1 MSHAAPVAPDL
12 AQLQARAR
20 QLSAQAK
27 AIRAAGPAATAEV
40 ADRYKA
46 VVARM
51 VAREL
56 STIPVARLRDVT
68 DGRLRLGPIESR
80 YATVDQLQRVSVGQ
94 LMAIPG
100 VGETTA
106 TQVVAAA
113 RSVSRTVEEGFRL
126 RIDLDPSDGTVTNL
140 LRATW
145 YYDAVDRACAA
156 ARDIAVQAST
166 ELDQL
171 AVDAKPAGYG
181 RLRSLFTSRA
191 KKDKALRAVDTLH
204 GWMRWADDPANQAM
218 WMRALHAIEAPPIA
232 DGQAWR
238 EFETRSPEFYGA
250 LGQVVDLRLDV
261 GAAQGYL
268 PEDVVARVN
277 EQALDTSRL
286 EVSLRG
292 YQAFGAR
299 FALVQRQVIIG
310 DEMGLGKTIQALAVM
325 THLAAGGQTRFLV
338 VCPASVL
345 VNWIREVRS
354 RSQLAAFRLHGPETT
369 RNHDQWLK
377 RGGVGV
383 TTFEGLRRLP
393 LHEVALLVVDEAH
406 FVKNPTALRSQL
418 VASWTAGA
426 DRTLF
431 LTGTPMEN
439 RVEEFQNLVRYL
451 QPTIAAQVDARHG
464 LAGADTFRR
473 TVARVYL
480 RRNQEDVLAELPD
493 LVSVEE
499 WETFGPPELGSYR
512 AAVMDGNF
520 MAMRRAAFDTVPIT
534 ASAKMT
540 RLLELC
546 DEAGSNGHKVLVFSY
561 FRDVLDKVSQALGT
575 RAHGPLTGSVAA
587 DKRQAMVD
595 GFADAPSDA
604 VLVAQI
610 QAGGVGLNVQAAN
623 VVVICEPQVKPS
635 MESQAIARAHR
646 MGQVRKVQVHRLLI
660 EDSVDQRML
669 EILAGKQ
676 QLFDEY
682 AAKSDLASATPDAVD
697 ITETELA
704 KTIIAAEQERL
715 ALEQIAAQ
723 RPEMDDPL
731 V

>member
-1 MSHAAPVAPDL
+1 
-12 AQLQARAR
+12 
-20 QLSAQAK
+20 
-27 AIRAAGPAATAEV
+27 
-40 ADRYKA
+40 
-46 VVARM
+46 M

-56 STIPVARLRDVT
+56 STIPVSRLRDVT
-68 DGRLRLGPIESR
+68 DGRIRLGPIESL
-80 YATVDQLQRVSVGQ
+80 YSTVDQLQRVSVGQ
-94 LMAIPG
+94 LLTIPG

-113 RSVSRTVEEGFRL
+113 RSVARTVEEGFRL
-126 RIDLDPSDGTVTNL
+126 RIDLDPSDATVTNL

-145 YYDAVDRACAA
+145 HFDAVERDTGPARATALRAA
-156 ARDIAVQAST
+156 A

-171 AVDAKPAGYG
+171 VTDAKPAGYG

-191 KKDKALRAVDTLH
+191 KKDKAQEAVDALR
-204 GWMRWADDPANQAM
+204 GWTRWADDPANHAI
-218 WMRALHAIEAPPIA
+218 WTRALDATHAAPLT
-232 DGQAWR
+232 DGQAWQQ
-238 EFETRSPEFYGA
+238 FEVRSPEFYGA

-268 PEDVVARVN
+268 PDDIVARIN
-277 EQALDTSRL
+277 EQTLDTSQL
-286 EVSLRG
+286 DVSLRG

-325 THLAAGGQTRFLV
+325 THLAAGGHTRFLV

-345 VNWIREVRS
+345 VNWMREVRA
-354 RSQLAAFRLHGPETT
+354 RSQLATFRLHGPETT

-393 LHEVALLVVDEAH
+393 LHEVTLLVVDEAH
-406 FVKNPTALRSQL
+406 FVKNPAALRSQL
-418 VASWTAGA
+418 VTSWTAGA

-451 QPTIAAQVDARHG
+451 QPDIAARVDARHG

-473 TVARVYL
+473 TVAPVYL
-480 RRNQEDVLAELPD
+480 RRNQEDVLSELPD

-499 WETFGPPELGSYR
+499 WENFGPSEATAYR
-512 AAVMDGNF
+512 CAVMDGNF
-520 MAMRRAAFDTVPIT
+520 MSMRRAAFDATPVTVGT
-534 ASAKMT
+534 KMT

-546 DEAGSNGHKVLVFSY
+546 EEAGANGHKVLVFSY
-561 FRDVLDKVSQALGT
+561 FRDVLDKVVQALGA
-575 RAHGPLTGSVAA
+575 RAHGPLTGSVSA
-587 DKRQAMVD
+587 DKRQALVD
-595 GFADAPSDA
+595 GFTAAGTDA

-623 VVVICEPQVKPS
+623 IVIICEPQVKPS
-635 MESQAIARAHR
+635 TESQAIARAHR
-646 MGQVRKVQVHRLLI
+646 MGQVRKVQVHRLLT

-669 EILAGKQ
+669 EILGAKQ

-682 AAKSDLASATPDAVD
+682 AAKSDLATATPDAVD

-704 KTIIAAEQERL
+704 KTIIAAEQERI
-715 ALEQIAAQ
+715 ALESIAAQ
-723 RPEMDDPL
+723 G
-731 V
+731 

>member
-1 MSHAAPVAPDL
+1 MSHATPPPPDL
-12 AQLQARAR
+12 AELLARAGH
-20 QLSAQAK
+20 LSAQAK
-27 AIRAAGPAATAEV
+27 SIRAAGPAAAAEV
-40 ADRYKA
+40 TERYKA

-80 YATVDQLQRVSVGQ
+80 YSTVDQLQRVSVGQ
-94 LMAIPG
+94 LLAIPG

-113 RSVSRTVEEGFRL
+113 RSVARTVEEGFRL
-126 RIDLDPSDGTVTNL
+126 RIDLDPSNEAVTNL

-145 YYDAVDRACAA
+145 HFDAVERECAPARDGAMRAA
-156 ARDIAVQAST
+156 A
-166 ELDQL
+166 ELEQL
-171 AVDAKPAGYG
+171 AGDARPAGYG
-181 RLRSLFTSRA
+181 RLRRLFTSRA
-191 KKDKALRAVDTLH
+191 KKDQAFNAVDALR
-204 GWMRWADDPANQAM
+204 GWTRWADDPANRAS
-218 WMRALHAIEAPPIA
+218 WSRALNTLNAAPLT
-232 DGQAWR
+232 DRQAWQQ
-238 EFETRSPEFYGA
+238 FETRSPEFYGA

-268 PEDVVARVN
+268 PDDIAARVN
-277 EQALDTSRL
+277 EQTLDTSQL
-286 EVSLRG
+286 TVSLRG

-325 THLAAGGQTRFLV
+325 THLAAAGEDRFLV

-345 VNWIREVRS
+345 INWMREVRS
-354 RSQLAAFRLHGPETT
+354 RTQLSTHRLHGPGTT

-377 RGGVGV
+377 RGGVAV

-393 LHEVALLVVDEAH
+393 LHEVTLLVVDEAH

-439 RVEEFQNLVRYL
+439 RVEEFQNLVRHL
-451 QPTIAAQVDARHG
+451 QPVIAGQVDARHG

-473 TVARVYL
+473 TVAPVYL

-493 LVSVEE
+493 LVAVEE
-499 WETFGPPELGSYR
+499 WETFGPSETTAYR
-512 AAVMDGNF
+512 GAVMEGNF
-520 MAMRRAAFDTVPIT
+520 MAMRRAAFDSTPVT

-546 DEAGSNGHKVLVFSY
+546 EEAAANGHKVLVFSY
-561 FRDVLDKVSQALGT
+561 FRDVLDRVMQALGQ
-575 RAHGPLTGSVAA
+575 RAHGPLTGSVPP
-587 DKRQAMVD
+587 DKRQALVD
-595 GFADAPSDA
+595 AFTNAAADA

-623 VVVICEPQVKPS
+623 IVVICEPQVKPS

-646 MGQVRKVQVHRLLI
+646 MGQIRKVQVHRLLT

-669 EILAGKQ
+669 EILSAKQ

-682 AAKSDLASATPDAVD
+682 AAKSDLAAATPDAID

-704 KTIIAAEQERL
+704 KTIVAAEQERL
-715 ALEQIAAQ
+715 ALERIAAL
-723 RPEMDDPL
+723 PVIKAEDG
-731 V
+731 

>member
-1 MSHAAPVAPDL
+1 L
-12 AQLQARAR
+12 AELQDRAR
-20 QLSAQAK
+20 QLSVQAK

-80 YATVDQLQRVSVGQ
+80 YRTVEQLQRVSVGQ

-113 RSVSRTVEEGFRL
+113 RSVARTVEEGFRL
-126 RIDLDPSDGTVTNL
+126 RIDLDPSDATVTNL

-145 YYDAVDRACAA
+145 HFDAVERETGPARATAVRAA
-156 ARDIAVQAST
+156 A

-171 AVDAKPAGYG
+171 VTDAKPAGYG

-191 KKDKALRAVDTLH
+191 KKETALEAVGALQ
-204 GWMRWADDPANQAM
+204 GWVRWADDPANRGV
-218 WMRALHAIEAPPIA
+218 WTRALEATNATPLT
-232 DGQAWR
+232 DGQAWQR
-238 EFETRSPEFYGA
+238 FEARSPEFYGA

-268 PEDVVARVN
+268 PDDIVARVN
-277 EQALDTSRL
+277 EQTLDTSQL
-286 EVSLRG
+286 DVSLRG
-292 YQAFGAR
+292 YQSFGAR
-299 FALVQRQVIIG
+299 FALVQRHVIIG

-325 THLAAGGQTRFLV
+325 THLAAGGHTRFLV

-345 VNWIREVRS
+345 INWMREVRS
-354 RSQLAAFRLHGPETT
+354 RTQLATYRLHGPETN

-383 TTFEGLRRLP
+383 TTFEGLRRVP
-393 LHEVALLVVDEAH
+393 MHEVALLVVDEAH

-451 QPTIAAQVDARHG
+451 QPVIARQVDARHG

-473 TVARVYL
+473 TVAPVYL
-480 RRNQEDVLAELPD
+480 RRNQDDVLSELPD
-493 LVSVEE
+493 LVTVEE
-499 WETFGPPELGSYR
+499 WETFGPSETAAYR
-512 AAVMDGNF
+512 AAVADGNF
-520 MAMRRAAFDTVPIT
+520 MAMRRAAFDTKPVT
-534 ASAKMT
+534 ASTKMT

-546 DEAGSNGHKVLVFSY
+546 EEAAANGHKVLVFSY
-561 FRDVLDKVSQALGT
+561 FRDVLDSVMQALGR
-575 RAHGPLTGSVAA
+575 RAHGPLTGSVPP
-587 DKRQAMVD
+587 DKRQALVD
-595 GFADAPSDA
+595 GFTAAGSDA

-646 MGQVRKVQVHRLLI
+646 MGQVRKVQVHRLLT
-660 EDSVDQRML
+660 ENSVDQRML

-704 KTIIAAEQERL
+704 RTIIAAEQERL
-715 ALEQIAAQ
+715 ALEAIRAQDAATT
-723 RPEMDDPL
+723 DIT
-731 V
+731 